1 MYGLLFM
8 NNEQYIPLIAIF
20 DTNPILSQGV
30 SSLLSQVGNYDVRAL
45 TISDPAQIS
54 LPIGFGPDVVLI
66 DPGQTQLSPTEL
78 STRLSGPGDPVALVG
93 YASDLDAHMV
103 KTCLAAGFRGF
114 LLKTATLTTLQA
126 AIEAVIRGGTYL
138 DTNAAKMLVPS
149 RVEQRLQSEDIL
161 SAREKD
167 VLKSVAMGMSMK
179 EIGSAMALSAK
190 TIETY
195 KARASS
201 KLNLQ
206 TRRDIVNFAI
216 RKGWV
221 ATHA

>member
-1 MYGLLFM
+1 M
-8 NNEQYIPLIAIF
+8 NTEQSISRIAIF
-20 DTNPILSQGV
+20 DTNPILAQGI
-30 SSLLSQVGNYDVRAL
+30 SSLLSQIAGHDARAL
-45 TISDPAQIS
+45 TITGPTQIS
-54 LPIGFGPDVVLI
+54 LPVGFAPDIVLI
-66 DPGQTQLSPTEL
+66 DPAQAQLSATEL
-78 STRLSGPGDPVALVG
+78 MTRLSGPGDPVAVVG
-93 YASDLDAHMV
+93 YVATLDGPLV

-114 LLKTATLTTLQA
+114 LPKTATLNVLQS
-126 AIEAVIRGGTYL
+126 AIEAVISGGIYL
-138 DTNAAKMLVPS
+138 DASAARLLVPG
-149 RVEQRLQSEDIL
+149 RIDQHLQSEDIL

-167 VLKSVAMGMSMK
+167 VLKSVALGMSMK

-206 TRRDIVNFAI
+206 TRHDIVNFAI

-221 ATHA
+221 ETHA

>member
-1 MYGLLFM
+1 M
-8 NNEQYIPLIAIF
+8 NTEQSISLIVIF
-20 DTNPILSQGV
+20 DTNPILAQGI
-30 SSLLSQVGNYDVRAL
+30 SSLLSQSSGHNVRAL
-45 TISDPAQIS
+45 TLADPASIS
-54 LPIGFGPDVVLI
+54 LPNGLCPDVVLI
-66 DPGQTQLSPTEL
+66 DPAQTQLSATEL
-78 STRLSGPGDPVALVG
+78 MTRLSGPGDPVAVLG
-93 YASDLDAHMV
+93 YGSTLDATMV
-103 KTCLAAGFRGF
+103 KTCLSAGFRGF
-114 LLKTATLTTLQA
+114 LPKTATLNVLQS
-126 AIEAVIRGGTYL
+126 AIEAVISGGIYL
-138 DTNAAKMLVPS
+138 DASAARLLVPGQVQS
-149 RVEQRLQSEDIL
+149 ALQGEDIL

-206 TRRDIVNFAI
+206 TRHDIVNFAI

-221 ATHA
+221 QSHA